1 MEWIIGIVVGLALGG
16 ITGGVACWVVQEF
29 RAKSRMASQPA
40 EHQSTIAN
48 LKAEHD
54 KTVAE
59 LQAGHR
65 EEVFGLNERIAD
77 LNGQLERL
85 PLEQQATVVKLK
97 AENDERVAE
106 LQADHQKG
114 LAALN
119 EKIADLNGQLE
130 RLPLEHQ
137 ATANGLK
144 ADHDKTVADLR
155 AHHQKELAGLNEQLA
170 TQPLEHQAATVKL
183 QAEHDEKVADLQARH
198 QKELAGLNEKIADL
212 NGQMEQAANTQQMLE
227 TAKTQFSEAAKL
239 MATDALQNNNQ
250 QFLELA
256 KENFGGTLETAQRE
270 LDQRH
275 QQFQELVK
283 PLSDQYSQLSET
295 FQTTATSA
303 LQNNREQFLELAKEN
318 LGTTLERAQREL
330 DQRHR
335 QFQELVKPLSDNYGK
350 LNPQIEQL
358 NGQVQ
363 TITAETAK
371 LAGALRGDNRAVG
384 NWGEV
389 QLHRVVDLAGMT
401 DYCDFAEQQTAGNSR
416 ERPDLVVNLPDN
428 RTVVVDAKA
437 STAAFLEAG
446 AAPDAESEQA
456 AYARHA
462 EALRRQV
469 DNLAGKDYGTKDDA
483 SLDFVVMFVPGDQFL
498 SAALRANPNLIDY
511 AMSKRVAIATPAS
524 LIALLWAI
532 ANGWRQHE
540 VAHNAAEL
548 RRIGSEMHKSLADFI
563 NAYGRVEQRIRQAVE
578 AFNGSVR
585 VLENQVLD
593 PAREMASMG
602 VGSAEGLKSV
612 KSITRGLR
620 QLPAVA
626 VVADGQAA

>member
-1 MEWIIGIVVGLALGG
+1 M
-16 ITGGVACWVVQEF
+16 
-29 RAKSRMASQPA
+29 
-40 EHQSTIAN
+40 
-48 LKAEHD
+48 
-54 KTVAE
+54 
-59 LQAGHR
+59 
-65 EEVFGLNERIAD
+65 
-77 LNGQLERL
+77 
-85 PLEQQATVVKLK
+85 K

-106 LQADHQKG
+106 LQAGHQKD

-198 QKELAGLNEKIADL
+198 QQELAGLNEKIADL

-363 TITAETAK
+363 HHNGRNGQ
-371 LAGALRGDNRAVG
+371 AGR
-384 NWGEV
+384 
-389 QLHRVVDLAGMT
+389 
-401 DYCDFAEQQTAGNSR
+401 
-416 ERPDLVVNLPDN
+416 
-428 RTVVVDAKA
+428 
-437 STAAFLEAG
+437 
-446 AAPDAESEQA
+446 
-456 AYARHA
+456 
-462 EALRRQV
+462 
-469 DNLAGKDYGTKDDA
+469 
-483 SLDFVVMFVPGDQFL
+483 
-498 SAALRANPNLIDY
+498 
-511 AMSKRVAIATPAS
+511 RVAGGQSRGGQLGRSPVAS
-524 LIALLWAI
+524 
-532 ANGWRQHE
+532 R
-540 VAHNAAEL
+540 
-548 RRIGSEMHKSLADFI
+548 S
-563 NAYGRVEQRIRQAVE
+563 
-578 AFNGSVR
+578 
-585 VLENQVLD
+585 
-593 PAREMASMG
+593 
-602 VGSAEGLKSV
+602 
-612 KSITRGLR
+612 
-620 QLPAVA
+620 
-626 VVADGQAA
+626 